1 MQKTMPN
8 NINPVVRI
16 APSPTGNLHVGTAR
30 TALFNFLF
38 ARHNKGKFIV
48 RIEDTD
54 ALRSTKEF
62 EQNIIEG
69 MEWLNLSWD
78 EMYRQSE
85 RSDIYESELKKLL
98 DKDLIYLSKEEIKEE
113 GQREEV
119 IRFKNPNKKITFHDE
134 IRGEVTF
141 DTTELGDFVIARS
154 MTEPLYHFA
163 VVVDDF
169 LSGITHV
176 IRGEDHISNTPRQI
190 LIQEAIGAPR
200 PIYAHLPLLLGKDRS
215 KLSKRHG
222 STSINEYKQMGFLPE
237 TMVNFL
243 TLLGWN
249 SGTEKEIYTLSELI
263 NDFDLSRTQKGGAI
277 FDEEKLKW
285 MNKEHLNLKGKDFV
299 IEYLTD
305 VILNMARAKEL
316 NINQEQAKKACGLF
330 AERISVADELKKEF
344 EAGDWDYLFTEPVFD
359 SGLLVWKKDNKDT
372 TILNF
377 DAIIQTIENADF
389 SDTETLKNSLA
400 ESASKIGNG
409 SFFWPLRT
417 ALSGKEK
424 SPDPIS
430 LMLYF
435 GKEQTLVRLNNAK
448 NALQK

>member
-1 MQKTMPN
+1 MAK

-38 ARHNKGKFIV
+38 ARQNDGKFIV

-54 ALRSTKEF
+54 KERSKKEY
-62 EQNIIEG
+62 EENIING
-69 MEWLNLSWD
+69 LEWLGLSWD
-78 EMYRQSE
+78 EMYKQSE
-85 RSDIYESELKKLL
+85 RESIYEGELKKLL
-98 DKDLIYLSKEEIKEE
+98 DKDLIYISKEEPKEE
-113 GQREEV
+113 EQRAEV
-119 IRFKNPNKKITFHDE
+119 VRFRNPGKKITFHDE
-134 IRGEVTF
+134 IRGEVSF

-169 LSGITHV
+169 LSEITHV

-200 PIYAHLPLLLGKDRS
+200 PIYAHLPLLLGADRS

-222 STSINEYKQMGFLPE
+222 ATSIEEYKNKGFLPE

-243 TLLGWN
+243 TLLGFN
-249 SGTEKEIYTLSELI
+249 PGTEKEIYDLNELI
-263 NDFDLSRTQKGGAI
+263 KIFDLERVQKGGAI

-285 MNKEHLNLKGKDFV
+285 LNKEHLKIKGADFLNQYLVQAILDTKHAQDLK
-299 IEYLTD
+299 INNTD
-305 VILNMARAKEL
+305 TNRAVK
-316 NINQEQAKKACGLF
+316 LF
-330 AERISVADELKKEF
+330 SERISVASELKEEF
-344 EAGDWDYLFTEPVFD
+344 ETGEWDYLFIKPVFEPT
-359 SGLLVWKKDNKDT
+359 LLIWKKDDKEK
-372 TILNF
+372 TISNF
-377 DAIIQTIENADF
+377 EIIIKAIDSADF
-389 SDTETLKNSLA
+389 SNTESLQNQLNISA
-400 ESASKIGNG
+400 EQIGKG
-409 SFFWPLRT
+409 SFFWPLRV

-435 GKEQTLVRLNNAK
+435 GKEETLIRLK
-448 NALQK
+448 NAQNELKK

>member
-1 MQKTMPN
+1 
-8 NINPVVRI
+8 
-16 APSPTGNLHVGTAR
+16 
-30 TALFNFLF
+30 
-38 ARHNKGKFIV
+38 
-48 RIEDTD
+48 
-54 ALRSTKEF
+54 
-62 EQNIIEG
+62 
-69 MEWLNLSWD
+69 MEWLGLSWD
-78 EMYRQSE
+78 EMYKQSE
-85 RSDIYESELKKLL
+85 RSEIYESELKKLL
-98 DKDLIYLSKEEIKEE
+98 EKDLIYLSKEEIKEE
-113 GQREEV
+113 GQRAEI
-119 IRFKNPNKKITFHDE
+119 IRFKNPNKRITFHDE
-134 IRGEVTF
+134 IRGDVSF

-200 PIYAHLPLLLGKDRS
+200 PIYAHLPLLLGQDRS

-222 STSINEYKQMGFLPE
+222 ATSISEYMNRGFLPE

-285 MNKEHLNLKGKDFV
+285 MNREHLKLKGEDFV
-299 IEYLTD
+299 TNYLTD
-305 VILNMARAKEL
+305 AILNTSRAKEL
-316 NINQEQAKKACGLF
+316 NIDQELANKASRLF
-330 AERISVADELKKEF
+330 SERISVADELKKEF
-344 EAGDWDYLFTEPVFD
+344 EAGVWDYLFSEATYNSE
-359 SGLLVWKKDNKDT
+359 LLIWKKDDLAKT
-372 TILNF
+372 KENF
-377 DAIIQTIENADF
+377 DLIIKAVEENAIE
-389 SDTETLKNSLA
+389 DTA
-400 ESASKIGNG
+400 EKIGKG
-409 SFFWPLRT
+409 SFFWPLRV

-430 LMLYF
+430 LMEYF
-435 GKEQTLVRLNNAK
+435 GKEETLKRLNNAK